1 MTVTHFPS
9 DATLAAF
16 ASGALDEG
24 RSLVVA
30 THLALCPESRARVRA
45 YEHIGGELLNRNTP
59 TPMAADALANTL
71 ARLDAPESASERGL
85 PPRGDNDIR
94 LPAPLDAYDLG
105 SWQWIGRGV
114 RLRTVSGLD
123 DQASRVFMLCAEPGT
138 RLPHHRHTGAEW
150 TCVFQGAFTHAHGR
164 YGTGDFDEADET
176 VEHHPTVE
184 AGEACICLVAL
195 QGQIQFQ
202 GWFGRLL
209 QPFVRI

>member
-1 MTVTHFPS
+1 MTVTHLPS
-9 DATLAAF
+9 DATLGAF
-16 ASGALDEG
+16 AAGNLDEG

-30 THLALCPESRARVRA
+30 THLSLCAESRARVRA
-45 YEHIGGELLNRNTP
+45 FEHVGGELLSRIEP
-59 TPMAADALANTL
+59 TPMQGGAVQATL
-71 ARLDAPESASERGL
+71 ARLDDPLVLLGQKTPHR
-85 PPRGDNDIR
+85 NDEIR
-94 LPAPLDAYDLG
+94 LPAPLQSYDLG
-105 SWQWIGRGV
+105 PWRWIGRGV
-114 RLRTVSGLD
+114 RLRTVSGLSD
-123 DQASRVFMLCAEPGT
+123 TESRVFMLYAEPGT
-138 RLPHHRHTGAEW
+138 RLPAHRHTGIEW